1 MQLNRAINGIL
12 KYIEREM
19 FPKMNSWQQLGMGV
33 VVGRMARDTKSIK
46 ELGIVKLLNVV
57 DEHDNVDVEG
67 LKKDVMQQMNRLE
80 KLELDIPYIGKFTF
94 GKSDIEQLF
103 NTIMEA

>member
-1 MQLNRAINGIL
+1 MQLNRVINGIT

-19 FPKMNSWQQLGMGV
+19 FPKINSWQQLGMGV
-33 VVGRMARDTKSIK
+33 VVSRMARDTKNIK

-57 DEHDNVDVEG
+57 DENDNVDIEG
-67 LKKDVMQQMNRLE
+67 LKRDIMQQMQKIE

-94 GKSDIEQLF
+94 SKSDIEHLF
-103 NTIMEA
+103 NTIMEG